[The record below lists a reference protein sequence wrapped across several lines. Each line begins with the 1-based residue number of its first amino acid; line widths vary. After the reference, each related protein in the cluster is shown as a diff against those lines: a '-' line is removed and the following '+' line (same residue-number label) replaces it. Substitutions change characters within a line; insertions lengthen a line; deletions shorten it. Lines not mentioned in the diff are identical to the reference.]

1 MESSTRQS
9 PLTAGKLLRALRA
22 FSLPVSVLPVFVAV
36 AAAAPIGQWHWGVL
50 IASAAGAGLLHLGGN
65 LLNDYFDF
73 RKGVDRRM
81 EGDENRPGRLLVR
94 GELLPRD
101 VLAEAI
107 VCLALAAGIG
117 AVLTWRCGIG
127 IIWFGLAGAAGAYAY
142 TGPPFHLKYRALGE
156 AVIFVVFGPLL
167 LTGAA
172 WAQTG
177 AWEWAAFL
185 ASIPVGLA
193 TTAIL
198 VSNNV
203 RDRGEDSQAGIRT
216 IGDLAGGR
224 FARGLYV
231 ALVLG
236 APLGLAA
243 LGALG
248 AFGVLR
254 ALGVPG
260 AGPRGLLAAPL
271 ALALILGPARAVAS
285 GRRIPDID
293 VRTARFETVLLL
305 LAFAAYTIDY

>member
-1 MESSTRQS
+1 MESSARQS

-22 FSLPVSVLPVFVAV
+22 FSLPVSILPVFVAV
-36 AAAAPIGQWHWGVL
+36 AAAVPFSQWHWGVL
-50 IASAAGAGLLHLGGN
+50 IASAAGAALLHMGGN

-94 GELLPRD
+94 AELLPRD
-101 VLAEAI
+101 VLAEGI

-117 AVLTWRCGIG
+117 AGLTWRCGMG
-127 IIWFGLAGAAGAYAY
+127 IVWFGLAGAVGAYAY
-142 TGPPFHLKYRALGE
+142 TGPPLHLKYRAMGE

-172 WAQTG
+172 WAQTQQ
-177 AWEWAAFL
+177 WEWAAFL

-198 VSNNV
+198 VANNC
-203 RDRGEDSQAGIRT
+203 RDRDEDSVAGIRT

-231 ALVLG
+231 ALVLA
-236 APLGLAA
+236 APLGLAV

-248 AFGVLR
+248 FF
-254 ALGVPG
+254 GVPG

-271 ALALILGPARAVAS
+271 ALALIAGPARAVAA

-293 VRTARFETVLLL
+293 AQTARFETVLLL
-305 LAFAAYTIDY
+305 LAIVAYAVGY